1 MHNIK
6 IFTGQMEEKKTFGII
21 GGGLMGMSLATQLTN
36 EGYRVTILERSSEL
50 GGLTTAWDYGGYI
63 WDKFYHVI
71 LPDDTNTLELINYLG
86 LQDELNWQET
96 KTGFFIRGNY
106 HSMSNLI
113 EFIKFPELNLIDKF
127 RLGLTILAGSFAS
140 DYERLEAIPVDKW
153 LIKWSGRKTFEKIWK
168 PLLKAKL
175 GEEYKHTSAA
185 FICATIKRLY
195 GARKKGNKK
204 EIFGYVN
211 GGYAKILNKYTE
223 KLNEEN
229 IRVKTQFKVS
239 DIVKTPKGQLEV
251 KSESSEKIIFDF
263 IISTLPSFFT
273 ASFKKILTEK
283 ECNNLKNIKYLGV
296 VCVSLLIK
304 EQLTDYYV
312 TNITD
317 PKIPLTGVIEMTA
330 IVNRDHFG
338 GNSLVYLPKYTNP
351 SDHLFDM
358 PDEEIIEK
366 FIDDFKAMQPNLKQQ
381 DILVKKVAKARFV
394 ITIPVMGYSTNLPSY
409 KTSIDNFFII
419 NSSFI
424 TDGTLNVNETLKVA
438 KKYFVEVLKEIQ

>member
-1 MHNIK
+1 MK
-6 IFTGQMEEKKTFGII
+6 DKKTFGII
-21 GGGLMGMSLATQLTN
+21 GGGLMGMSLATKLKK
-36 EGYRVTILERSSEL
+36 EGYQVTILESAPEL
-50 GGLTTAWDYGGYI
+50 GGLTTAWDYGDYT
-63 WDKFYHVI
+63 WDRFYHVI
-71 LPDDTNTLELINYLG
+71 LPDDTNTLDLINYLG
-86 LQDELNWQET
+86 LHDELNWQET

-140 DYERLEAIPVDKW
+140 DYEKLETIPVNEW
-153 LIKWSGRKTFEKIWK
+153 LVKWSGKKTFEKIWL

-195 GARKKGNKK
+195 GARKKGSKK
-204 EIFGYVN
+204 EVFGYVT
-211 GGYAKILNKYTE
+211 GGYANILNKYT
-223 KLNEEN
+223 KKISEEN
-229 IRVKTQFKVS
+229 IQVKTQFKVK
-239 DIVKTPKGQLEV
+239 DIKKTQTGQLEV
-251 KSESSEKIIFDF
+251 KSESNEKISFDY
-263 IISTLPSFFT
+263 IISTLPSFLT
-273 ASFKKILTEK
+273 SSFKGLLTEK
-283 ECNNLKNIKYLGV
+283 ECNSLKNIKYLGV

-304 EQLTDYYV
+304 KQLTDYYV

-317 PKIPLTGVIEMTA
+317 PDIPFTGVIEMTA
-330 IVNRDHFG
+330 IVNKDYFG

-351 SDHLFDM
+351 SDPLFDM
-358 PDEEIIEK
+358 QDEDIIDK
-366 FIDDFKAMQPNLKQQ
+366 FIDDLKVMQPDLKQE

-394 ITIPVMGYSTNLPSY
+394 ITIPAMGYSMNLPSY
-409 KTSIDNFFII
+409 KTSVDNFFVI

-438 KKYFVEVLKEIQ
+438 KKYFPLVMKEIQ